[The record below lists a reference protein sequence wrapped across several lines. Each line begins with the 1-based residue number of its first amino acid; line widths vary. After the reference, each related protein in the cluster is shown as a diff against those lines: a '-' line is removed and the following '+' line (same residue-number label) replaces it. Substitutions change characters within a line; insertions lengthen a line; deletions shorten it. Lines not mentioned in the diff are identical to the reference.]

1 MLRFQNTLTGR
12 LDPFEPVDPPRVGL
26 YCCGPTV
33 YTFAHI
39 GNFRTFVFEDV
50 LNRYLRWKGYDVR
63 YVMNVTDIDDKTI
76 RDSRA
81 AGVSL
86 SEFTKQYTAT
96 FLEDLQT
103 LRVKRPD
110 VLCPATEHIPEM
122 EALVRKLLDK
132 GLAYVGEGSVYF
144 KIDAFPGYG
153 KLSKKDFSGIRDG
166 ARVDS
171 DEYEKE
177 NARDFVL
184 WKGAREG
191 EPSWEAPFGAG
202 RPGWHLEC
210 SAMSLKYLG
219 DSFDLHCGG
228 TDLVFPHHENEIA
241 QSEGATGKP
250 FVKYWLHSEY
260 LIVNGEKMSK
270 SKGNFFTL
278 RDLVTRGHNPL
289 AIRYLL
295 LSVPYRK
302 PLNFT
307 EEGVGQAQAALDR
320 IHDFVDTLGRKALE
334 PGETDAV
341 TAACGEFLRRF
352 EEGLD
357 DDLNTSAGLAALF
370 DFIREINRRLTE
382 GGVRGGDRERI
393 LGCLGRVDAVLDVLN
408 PCRLETPA
416 DDEVR
421 ILGLVRQREEA
432 RRARDWKRSDALRD
446 ELRNLGVSVK
456 DTPEGTVW
464 KRERP

>member
-1 MLRFQNTLTGR
+1 
-12 LDPFEPVDPPRVGL
+12 
-26 YCCGPTV
+26 
-33 YTFAHI
+33 
-39 GNFRTFVFEDV
+39 
-50 LNRYLRWKGYDVR
+50 
-63 YVMNVTDIDDKTI
+63 
-76 RDSRA
+76 
-81 AGVSL
+81 
-86 SEFTKQYTAT
+86 
-96 FLEDLQT
+96 
-103 LRVKRPD
+103 
-110 VLCPATEHIPEM
+110 
-122 EALVRKLLDK
+122 
-132 GLAYVGEGSVYF
+132 
-144 KIDAFPGYG
+144 
-153 KLSKKDFSGIRDG
+153 
-166 ARVDS
+166 VDS

-184 WKGAREG
+184 WKGSREG
-191 EPSWEAPFGAG
+191 EPSWETPFGSG

-278 RDLVTRGHNPL
+278 RDLVARGHNPL

-320 IHDFVDTLGRKALE
+320 IHDFVNTLGRKALD
-334 PGETDAV
+334 PGETEAV
-341 TAACGEFLRRF
+341 TEACREVLHRF

-370 DFIREINRRLTE
+370 DFIRENNRRLAE
-382 GGVRGGDRERI
+382 GGVRAGDRERI
-393 LGCLGRVDAVLDVLN
+393 LQALRRVDEVLDVLN
-408 PCRLETPA
+408 PCRMETPA
-416 DDEVR
+416 DDEAR
-421 ILGLVRQREEA
+421 LLDLVRQREEA
-432 RRARDWKRSDALRD
+432 RRGKDWKRSDALRD
-446 ELRNLGVSVK
+446 ALKNMGISIR

>member
-12 LDPFEPVDPPRVGL
+12 LDPFEPVAPPRVGL

-39 GNFRTFVFEDV
+39 GNFRTFVFEDI
-50 LNRYLRWKGYDVR
+50 LNRYLRSKGFDVN

-81 AGVSL
+81 AGMSL
-86 SEFTKQYTAT
+86 SDFTKRYTAT
-96 FLEDLQT
+96 FLEDLET

-110 VLCPATEHIPEM
+110 TLCPATEHIPEM
-122 EALVRKLLDK
+122 EALVRNLLDK
-132 GLAYVGEGSVYF
+132 GLAYVSEGSVYF

-153 KLSKKDFSGIRDG
+153 KLSKKDFTGIRDG

-184 WKGAREG
+184 WKGSREG

-278 RDLVTRGHNPL
+278 RDLVARGHNPL

-334 PGETDAV
+334 PGETEAV
-341 TAACGEFLRRF
+341 AEACREFLHRF

-370 DFIREINRRLTE
+370 DFIRENNRRLAE
-382 GGVRGGDRERI
+382 GGVRAGDRERI
-393 LGCLGRVDAVLDVLN
+393 LQALRRIDEVLDVLN
-408 PCRLETPA
+408 PCRMETPA
-416 DDEVR
+416 DDEAQ
-421 ILGLVRQREEA
+421 ILDLVRQREEA
-432 RRARDWKRSDALRD
+432 RRGKDWKRSDALRD
-446 ELRNLGVSVK
+446 ALKNMGISIK